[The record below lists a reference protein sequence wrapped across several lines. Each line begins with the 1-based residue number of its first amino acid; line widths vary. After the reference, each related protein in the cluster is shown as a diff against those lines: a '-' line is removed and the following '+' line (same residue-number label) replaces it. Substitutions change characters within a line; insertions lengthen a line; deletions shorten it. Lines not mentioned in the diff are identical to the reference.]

1 MFGRRKQTP
10 EPAVATLE
18 VGGRRVGVVGLEE
31 ILEEVRVLGLED
43 PGRLEE
49 ELLSRFRRR
58 NFVPETAAGQYARAL
73 RRAYARRFDLAQ
85 CDPGEEVTAGSMEI
99 KVLGPGCARC
109 QALEKE
115 VLNVLAELGVAADVE
130 KVQDLDRIAQYG
142 VFMTPGLVVN
152 GKVRVAGRVPGKA
165 ELKKILREEMS

>member
-1 MFGRRKQTP
+1 MFGRRRQPP
-10 EPAVATLE
+10 EPAVAALE

-31 ILEEVRVLGLED
+31 ILEEVWGLGLED
-43 PGRLEE
+43 PARLEE
-49 ELLSRFRRR
+49 ELLAGFRRR

-73 RRAYARRFDLAQ
+73 RRAYARRFGLPQ
-85 CDPGEEVTAGSMEI
+85 FDPGEEVATGSMEI

-109 QALEKE
+109 HALEKE

-130 KVQDLDRIAQYG
+130 KVQDMDRIAQYG

-152 GKVRVAGRVPGKA
+152 GKVKAAGRVPGKA
-165 ELKKILREEMS
+165 ELKKIITEEMS